1 MNSLV
6 KFAVIAGFAALAGC
20 GGKGDD
26 SLGDN
31 VAQAYDNQA
40 DQLDAMAENATTEG
54 TEEALQNQ
62 ADALR
67 EEGERKEEAIDEAD
81 VNAAAV
87 NSAAVNA
94 M

>member
-20 GGKGDD
+20 GGQGDD

-40 DQLDAMAENATTEG
+40 DQLDAMAENATTEA

-67 EEGERKEEAIDEAD
+67 EEGEQKEEAIDEAD

-87 NSAAVNA
+87 NSAAGNA

>member
-1 MNSLV
+1 MNRFL
-6 KFAVIAGFAALAGC
+6 KIAAVAGFVALAAC

-31 VAQAYDNQA
+31 VSDAYDATA
-40 DQLDAMAENATTEG
+40 DNIDAMAENATTESG
-54 TEEALQNQ
+54 EEALQNQ

-67 EEGERKEEAIDEAD
+67 AEGEAKEEAIDDAD
-81 VNAAAV
+81 VNAASV
-87 NSAAVNA
+87 NQTAVNA